1 MAGGRERLE
10 PGMARL
16 LVFVSALVFV
26 DTVFYAALTPL
37 LPHYAHTSG
46 LSKAGAGILVAC
58 YPAGTL
64 VGSIPGGLLVARF
77 GARRVAVL
85 GLALMSLATLAF
97 GWTSVIPLM
106 DAARLVQ
113 GLAGAC
119 TWAAGLAWLAEKA
132 PESRRGELL
141 GVALAAAIVGALFGP
156 IVGAVANAV
165 GTGPAFSAAAVLSAV
180 LMAASSV
187 LPVAPPSSEAEGLRA
202 IPAALR
208 DQRLVAGM
216 GLMMLAGIAFGVINV
231 LAPLRFARLG
241 ASSAVIA
248 ATFLCASALESAV
261 SPLAG
266 RLSDRLGAARPVA
279 ISLVAGVAFGIVAWL
294 PTETWQ
300 LVAIIVVASPF
311 FGALYTPAS
320 ALTSDGAQ
328 RAGLSQGL
336 GFGLAN
342 LTWAGGQAA
351 AAAITG
357 ALAQATS
364 DAVPYLLLSLA
375 CLLSLGAVVRHR
387 LSPWRASLRVR
398 SRRGRPVSRGRAGG

>member
-1 MAGGRERLE
+1 
-10 PGMARL
+10 MARL
-16 LVFVSALVFV
+16 LAFVSALVFV

-37 LPHYAHTSG
+37 LPHYTQTSG
-46 LSKAGAGILVAC
+46 LSKAAAGILVAC

-85 GLALMSLATLAF
+85 GLALMSVATLAF

-156 IVGAVANAV
+156 IVGAVATAV
-165 GTGPAFSAAAVLSAV
+165 GTGPAFSAAGALGIT
-180 LMAASSV
+180 LMAASSF
-187 LPVAPPSSEAEGLRA
+187 LPAPAPGGETEGLHA
-202 IPAALR
+202 VGPALR
-208 DQRLVAGM
+208 DRRLVAGT

-231 LAPLRFARLG
+231 LAPLRFAKLG
-241 ASSAVIA
+241 ASGALIA
-248 ATFLCASALESAV
+248 GTFLCASAIESAV
-261 SPLAG
+261 SPLIG
-266 RLSDRLGAARPVA
+266 RVSDRVGPARPVA
-279 ISLVAGVAFGIVAWL
+279 VCLLAGAVFGAVAWL
-294 PTETWQ
+294 PTASWQ
-300 LVAIIVVASPF
+300 LIVLLVVGTPF

-320 ALTSDGAQ
+320 ALTSDGA
-328 RAGLSQGL
+328 RRTGLSQGL

-351 AAAITG
+351 AAAVSG

-364 DAVPYLLLSLA
+364 DAVPYLLLSLV
-375 CLLSLGAVVRHR
+375 CLLSFAAVLRR
-387 LSPWRASLRVR
+387 RAR
-398 SRRGRPVSRGRAGG
+398 